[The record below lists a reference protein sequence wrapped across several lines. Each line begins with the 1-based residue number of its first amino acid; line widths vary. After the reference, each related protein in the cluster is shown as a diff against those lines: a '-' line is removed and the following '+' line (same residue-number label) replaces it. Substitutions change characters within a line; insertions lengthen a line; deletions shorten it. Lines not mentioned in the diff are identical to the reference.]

1 MNYERRRA
9 DKNGGARLERGQ
21 SEEDCPCVA
30 RLYPI
35 RVNLYY
41 EILSLGRVAFEVCD
55 LGVRTAR
62 SS

>member
-1 MNYERRRA
+1 MNNERRRA

-21 SEEDCPCVA
+21 LEEDCPCVA

-35 RVNLYY
+35 PINLYY
-41 EILSLGRVAFEVCD
+41 EILSLGRVTFGVCD
-55 LGVRTAR
+55 LGVRTAG

>member
-1 MNYERRRA
+1 MNNERRRA
-9 DKNGGARLERGQ
+9 DKNGGARLEWGQ

-35 RVNLYY
+35 PVNLYY
-41 EILSLGRVAFEVCD
+41 EIMRRGRLAFGVCD
-55 LGVRTAR
+55 LGVRTAG